1 MIRIV
6 RGFLAFC
13 VIGLALLATGMPAS
27 ASTVTVNFAGTLTGI
42 ASGSN
47 PLGGSI
53 GQSVSGSLSFGPV
66 NGPFDTSTVASE
78 STTYFSTNTTWTF
91 SLGGASGAGLT
102 TVTLFK
108 GKTAPTTDF
117 GADFFVDGTI
127 SGHPGQSLD
136 IFTRADGADAS
147 IAPLTLETIPATLAD
162 WAARFAVAIIAS
174 GSLSYGGTNYSFDL
188 TQMDVAT
195 TPLPASL
202 LLFLSAML
210 GLGVVGARQR
220 GKLVPAAA
228 V

>member
-6 RGFLAFC
+6 RGLLAFC
-13 VIGLALLATGMPAS
+13 VIGVALLATRMPAS
-27 ASTVTVNFAGTLTGI
+27 ASTVTVNFAGTLTDI

-53 GQSVSGSLSFGPV
+53 GQAVSGSLSFGPV
-66 NGPFDTSTVASE
+66 NGPFDTSTVATE
-78 STTYFSTNTTWTF
+78 GTTYFSADTTWTF

-102 TVTLFK
+102 TVTLYK
-108 GKTAPTTDF
+108 DKTSPTANF
-117 GADFFVDGTI
+117 GADFFVDGFI

-136 IFTRADGADAS
+136 IWTRANGADAS
-147 IAPLTLETIPATLAD
+147 IAPLTLETIPATLTD
-162 WAARFAVAIIAS
+162 WAARFAVAILAT
-174 GSLSYGGTNYSFDL
+174 GSLSYGGTTYSFDL
-188 TQMDVAT
+188 TQVDIAA

-210 GLGVVGARQR
+210 GLGGFAWQR
-220 GKLVPAAA
+220 GKLVRAEP